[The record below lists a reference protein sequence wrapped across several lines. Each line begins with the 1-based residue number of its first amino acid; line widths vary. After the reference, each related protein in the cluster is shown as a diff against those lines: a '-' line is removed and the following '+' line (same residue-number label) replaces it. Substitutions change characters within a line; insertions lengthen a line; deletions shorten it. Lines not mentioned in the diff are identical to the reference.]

1 MYKFDGNLI
10 NDSKG
15 VMSISTPSAD
25 VVGGMLKRILTSA
38 DNLAEL
44 YDAMIQP
51 YSGENEFYSMLADV
65 SEKFDNIDLEEIG
78 MIRNA
83 YTFGSIYSAAD
94 RWIISAMYSFDAD
107 ADSSDSYISKAMFSN
122 TIVKKLR
129 EIIDDC
135 EFVPMDKMGAIAASL
150 YHVISVLYMEIYNT
164 YDVSRWIIHKQD
176 GQSFINDITV
186 GYNEFLIQMNMSP
199 EEMADMLY
207 EKLQK
212 FVFVT
217 NEVDKDPEVSKKI
230 REMVPGIYKEKFEEL
245 IELITEEQVQDILN
259 GTLKIDKRFFNS
271 LAEDEFDDDFEDE
284 E

>member
-1 MYKFDGNLI
+1 
-10 NDSKG
+10 
-15 VMSISTPSAD
+15 
-25 VVGGMLKRILTSA
+25 
-38 DNLAEL
+38 
-44 YDAMIQP
+44 
-51 YSGENEFYSMLADV
+51 
-65 SEKFDNIDLEEIG
+65 
-78 MIRNA
+78 
-83 YTFGSIYSAAD
+83 
-94 RWIISAMYSFDAD
+94 
-107 ADSSDSYISKAMFSN
+107 
-122 TIVKKLR
+122 
-129 EIIDDC
+129 
-135 EFVPMDKMGAIAASL
+135 MDKMGAIAASL

-199 EEMADMLY
+199 EEMADTLY

>member
-38 DNLAEL
+38 DNLSEL

-107 ADSSDSYISKAMFSN
+107 ADSSDSYLSKAMFSN

-164 YDVSRWIIHKQD
+164 YDVSRWIIHKQY

-199 EEMADMLY
+199 EEMADTLY